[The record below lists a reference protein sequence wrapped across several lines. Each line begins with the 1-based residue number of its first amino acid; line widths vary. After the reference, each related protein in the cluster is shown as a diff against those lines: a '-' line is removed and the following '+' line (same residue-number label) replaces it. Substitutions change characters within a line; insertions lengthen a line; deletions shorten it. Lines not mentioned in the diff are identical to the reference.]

1 MGKCTAA
8 KKSKILAIFMIK
20 LFRYMI
26 LPIHSKNLVRWSFF
40 RIQNI
45 WNKRKKILHHT
56 SIKVVIMSRL
66 EGLYE
71 WSFNDGRV
79 LGFLYISIVRQM
91 ILKSLIL
98 KHFFSI
104 FMMDGPIKTMA
115 QNAWHSGRFSWTHSM
130 LIIGNI
136 FDAILRKPKLFF
148 CSFHLVL
155 LYL

>member
-1 MGKCTAA
+1 
-8 KKSKILAIFMIK
+8 
-20 LFRYMI
+20 
-26 LPIHSKNLVRWSFF
+26 
-40 RIQNI
+40 
-45 WNKRKKILHHT
+45 
-56 SIKVVIMSRL
+56 MSRL

-115 QNAWHSGRFSWTHSM
+115 QNAWHTVGGFHEHTVCWLLGIYCLTFVQNFSYTIW
-130 LIIGNI
+130 
-136 FDAILRKPKLFF
+136 
-148 CSFHLVL
+148 
-155 LYL
+155 

>member
-1 MGKCTAA
+1 
-8 KKSKILAIFMIK
+8 
-20 LFRYMI
+20 
-26 LPIHSKNLVRWSFF
+26 
-40 RIQNI
+40 
-45 WNKRKKILHHT
+45 
-56 SIKVVIMSRL
+56 MSRL

-115 QNAWHSGRFSWTHSM
+115 QNAWHSGRFSWNHTV
-130 LIIGNI
+130 
-136 FDAILRKPKLFF
+136 
-148 CSFHLVL
+148 CWL
-155 LYL
+155 LGIYLMESY